1 MNWKQF
7 ADFVADVVEGLTIVV
22 VYCLAVLGAA
32 LGVQWLLR
40 L

>member
-1 MNWKQF
+1 MKRKQF
-7 ADFVADVVEGLTIVV
+7 AGVIADVIEGLVIVT